1 MAIKELVS
9 EFSTRLEVAL
19 KQVIDIEIGNRCQ
32 MIMRSLKGA
41 GYAEVDGA
49 LSTYFATKGY
59 EVGQRL
65 QMKAK
70 AKAKAKAVKAKKP
83 RKKQLC
89 PVPRCK
95 GLAAPIFGMVCSKH
109 KDVAKSKIAKFRKAR
124 KAASK

>member
-9 EFSTRLEVAL
+9 EFSTRLEVVL
-19 KQVIDIEIGNRCQ
+19 KQVIDVEIGNRCQ
-32 MIMRSLKGA
+32 MMMRSLTGN
-41 GYAEVDGA
+41 GDGA
-49 LSTYFATKGY
+49 LATYFATKGY

-70 AKAKAKAVKAKKP
+70 AKAKAKETVKAVKAKKT

>member
-19 KQVIDIEIGNRCQ
+19 KQVIDVEIGNRCQ
-32 MIMRSLKGA
+32 MMMRSLTGA
-41 GYAEVDGA
+41 GNGDGA
-49 LSTYFATKGY
+49 LVTHFVTKGY
-59 EVGQRL
+59 EIGQRL

-70 AKAKAKAVKAKKP
+70 AKETVKAVKAKKP